1 MHKHVLLL
9 VIQIVKQDTVH
20 YVRKV
25 CSDMFRFSYNALANL
40 CYKIHAI
47 LRILYYIMQNGYL
60 YISTTK
66 IHVTVAVYSLGNHSI
81 RFGHQWKVKCSS
93 SSNVSLT
100 DMPIREIN
108 GHIGYQSINIQQ
120 MYLVQYHIL

>member
-25 CSDMFRFSYNALANL
+25 CSDMFCFNYNALAKI

-47 LRILYYIMQNGYL
+47 SRILYYFMQNGYL

-66 IHVTVAVYSLGNHSI
+66 IHVTVAVYSLGNHNI

-93 SSNVSLT
+93 SSSVSQT
-100 DMPIREIN
+100 NMPISEMN
-108 GHIGYQSINIQQ
+108 GHVGYQSIYQYTIFNI
-120 MYLVQYHIL
+120 YT